1 MYFIHSVA
9 ASDKDSKALL
19 RMPAAF
25 SSSALPTAAAD
36 PLAAAEAWNR
46 LPLSIDPTHDLP
58 RRFGSALRRDFEATA
73 EPVLGDHAPTHV
85 M

>member
-1 MYFIHSVA
+1 
-9 ASDKDSKALL
+9 
-19 RMPAAF
+19 MPAAF

-58 RRFGSALRRDFEATA
+58 RRFGSALRRDFEAVSCA
-73 EPVLGDHAPTHV
+73 IIAGIWVAFFQEYQQ
-85 M
+85 

>member
-1 MYFIHSVA
+1 
-9 ASDKDSKALL
+9 
-19 RMPAAF
+19 MPAAF